1 MYKRQVIYY
10 ATFDMGENTIYV
22 EYSGTENESE
32 TVKNN
37 LVDTILQLIEN
48 GAFDLSQIQE

>member
-1 MYKRQVIYY
+1 M
-10 ATFDMGENTIYV
+10 DD
-22 EYSGTENESE
+22 SGVENESE

-37 LVDTILQLIEN
+37 LADTILKLIEN

>member
-1 MYKRQVIYY
+1 MKDK
-10 ATFDMGENTIYV
+10 TTHLYV
-22 EYSGTENESE
+22 DGHERTLILHSGVENESE

-37 LVDTILQLIEN
+37 LADTILKLIEN